1 VPVWHKR
8 LRNVTILNRDAF
20 ELFERIDDHPST
32 AIYVDPPYLKKGS
45 KYIHDFDDGDHKRL
59 AAALSTF
66 KKARIVVSYYD
77 DPRLCDMYPGW
88 SRDEITVTKA
98 LSNQGMRAK
107 KNAKASKVIEVLL
120 VNQSDTEGLF

>member
-1 VPVWHKR
+1 
-8 LRNVTILNRDAF
+8 VTILNRDAF

-32 AIYVDPPYLKKGS
+32 AIYVDPPYLKKGA

-59 AAALSTF
+59 ATALSKF

-88 SRDEITVTKA
+88 FRNEITVTKA
-98 LSNQGMRAK
+98 LSNQGMRPK

-120 VNQSDTEGLF
+120 VNQSDTEGLFNNND